1 MNTNGRLYSIAGSDA
16 RIREILDAN
25 DQGYEE
31 VDSVPALWRLTNS
44 NGFYVNHCVAVFID
58 IRGSSQLANNHTRP
72 VLGKLYRAYLSECV
86 AILNQD
92 PNCKQVFIHGDCV
105 SGMIDGNK
113 PEFVDGALFRA
124 FQLNSLVN
132 MLNWRLGQRGY
143 AKIQCGIG
151 MDYGRALILQGGCSG
166 TGINEVIWMG
176 EVVNNAADLC
186 NQGNKRG
193 LQPIQVSSA
202 AYERL
207 GREDY
212 KRLLIARTGALKG
225 HRVAYE
231 ANAESTEM
239 QQWLVNE
246 QQKCAKQSSGLNA
259 LGMLGKMNS
268 AGGFGRIAAAQAT
281 PQPKIPQSN
290 LVGLRATQDPL
301 VDTPISDQQ
310 IEALGNLR
318 GLWMTAAQ
326 DPPTKTL
333 FTDYNAALV
342 SALRQQTR
350 SQPGQETRSMSGLAN
365 PLKPSRKK

>member
-1 MNTNGRLYSIAGSDA
+1 
-16 RIREILDAN
+16 
-25 DQGYEE
+25 
-31 VDSVPALWRLTNS
+31 
-44 NGFYVNHCVAVFID
+44 
-58 IRGSSQLANNHTRP
+58 
-72 VLGKLYRAYLSECV
+72 
-86 AILNQD
+86 
-92 PNCKQVFIHGDCV
+92 
-105 SGMIDGNK
+105 
-113 PEFVDGALFRA
+113 
-124 FQLNSLVN
+124 
-132 MLNWRLGQRGY
+132 
-143 AKIQCGIG
+143 

-176 EVVNNAADLC
+176 EVVNNAANLC

-212 KRLLIARTGALKG
+212 KRLLTARTGALKG

-246 QQKCAKQSSGLNA
+246 QQKCAKQSSGLDA

-268 AGGFGRIAAAQAT
+268 ARGFGRIAAAQAT

-290 LVGLRATQDPL
+290 LLGLRAAQDPL

-318 GLWMTAAQ
+318 GLWMTAAK

-333 FTDYNAALV
+333 FTNYSAALV
-342 SALRQQTR
+342 SARRQQTQSYR
-350 SQPGQETRSMSGLAN
+350 GQETRAMSGLAN